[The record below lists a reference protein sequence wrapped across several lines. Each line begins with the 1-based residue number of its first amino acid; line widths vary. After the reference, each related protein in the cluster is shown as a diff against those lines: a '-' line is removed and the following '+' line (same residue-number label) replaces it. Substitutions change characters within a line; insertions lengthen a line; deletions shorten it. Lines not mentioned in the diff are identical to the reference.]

1 MLVGMTTSQRQT
13 RPLSIPQRHL
23 NLNSSRSLSVS
34 TSTDSPSTNTL
45 RRVIIART
53 GSKHVHQGYVDDRI
67 YLNLI
72 NPRNSSPVS
81 ASSEISESPAE
92 KSSPSSEYETKS
104 LLFQPS
110 LAAGGEVDLSR
121 TFSLTSHGTYS
132 FGGKMS
138 YPKIVSKAQGLPRI
152 QQPISPI
159 CNKDSFG
166 NSGLVVCQPVS
177 IPRGQQFTSPR
188 SAQEPEAVQLV
199 NALKLRLKAVE
210 QGQGLVSQSNTTDN
224 EEQSLSNN
232 ENETSPKTEIISQEK

>member
-1 MLVGMTTSQRQT
+1 MPVGMTTSQRKT

-34 TSTDSPSTNTL
+34 TSSDSPSTNTL

-53 GSKHVHQGYVDDRI
+53 GSKHVHQGCVDNRI
-67 YLNLI
+67 YLNLVSS
-72 NPRNSSPVS
+72 RNSSPIS
-81 ASSEISESPAE
+81 ASSEVSESPAE

-132 FGGKMS
+132 FGGKRS
-138 YPKIVSKAQGLPRI
+138 YPNILSKPQGLPRI
-152 QQPISPI
+152 QKPISPI

-166 NSGLVVCQPVS
+166 NPGLVVCQPVPV
-177 IPRGQQFTSPR
+177 PRCQQFTSPR

-199 NALKLRLKAVE
+199 NALELRLKAVE
-210 QGQGLVSQSNTTDN
+210 QGQGLVSQSYTTDN
-224 EEQSLSNN
+224 EEQSSSNN
-232 ENETSPKTEIISQEK
+232 VTETSPKTDIIPREI